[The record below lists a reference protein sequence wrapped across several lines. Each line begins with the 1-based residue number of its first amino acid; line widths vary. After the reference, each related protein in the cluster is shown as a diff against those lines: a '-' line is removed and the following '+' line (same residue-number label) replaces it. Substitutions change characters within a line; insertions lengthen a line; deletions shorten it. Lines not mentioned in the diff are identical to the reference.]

1 MVLMFGLVSNAIVTG
16 FAVLSM
22 ICNKENCASSH
33 AFVWIGIS
41 IQQIVQFI
49 LLLIF
54 RFSHGGKVCSGDYL
68 NEVTTNSSFYMI
80 GLGKFLFIYSMSWI
94 FITAVALTLLLC
106 CGGCVY
112 GQLKGGYANVEDGFS
127 RMVDPKTAFMAYA
140 TNQNRGPQGSQ
151 KKDENTE

>member
-1 MVLMFGLVSNAIVTG
+1 
-16 FAVLSM
+16 
-22 ICNKENCASSH
+22 
-33 AFVWIGIS
+33 
-41 IQQIVQFI
+41 
-49 LLLIF
+49 
-54 RFSHGGKVCSGDYL
+54 
-68 NEVTTNSSFYMI
+68 MI

-94 FITAVALTLLLC
+94 FIFAVATTLLLC

-112 GQLKGGYANVEDGFS
+112 GHLKGGHANIEDGFS